1 MYEVVE
7 EGAIFGLINTSF
19 PAAVISIYHK
29 AKKSQT
35 GLLSMNIL
43 YIVIMLLAIVFGMLL
58 NGGT

>member
-1 MYEVVE
+1 VVE
-7 EGAIFGLINTSF
+7 ERAVFGFINTSI

-43 YIVIMLLAIVFGMLL
+43 YVVILLLAIIFGMLYT
-58 NGGT
+58 GGI